1 MYVIMDME
9 WIENRNKVPYP
20 TQIAALRVDQRWNR
34 QECFSSL
41 IKPYDYTCHYWDHI
55 SYNGAEKESFLSA
68 PSAFEVLYGLFKWLR
83 DDDIL
88 LWWGNEPFNVFANT
102 VKHIMNY
109 EIRQPVRM
117 IYPTASSLCKMS
129 GSAYKMAQKRNL
141 QIPKIQH
148 VSTNDVETIRIL
160 MGSILF
166 SPAGIPSRQ
175 WKTEKTPNIPM
186 EYFYDYENKILHKA
200 GSSCLEGLKSIQG
213 YSTLKACI
221 KKGFRICPEC
231 CAKEYRTKSAEI
243 SAEVIANTDYNF
255 VYRPKS
261 DVFHRTNC
269 VHARR
274 IPYWDIKGAVYIDTC
289 RELGKRPCRLCKPTE
304 HFKKIDFASK
314 KASSISR
321 AGITRKLSTI
331 EKRALDRHLQATNER
346 EAQVSDK
353 KDPDFM
359 TRTSSA
365 YVFWASRGYRTF
377 HLHGCPK
384 LAGLTELKGY
394 ARYDYAVGKGLTPCK
409 HCKPS
414 RKHDLIISV
423 PTGGKIR
430 EDETSA
436 ILDSLCEAYGYP
448 HKKCDYLYYIST
460 PVGKW
465 RLHIEKRPV
474 ELWHINLVKVRGSAD
489 EYHKQPRLL
498 LSLTDT
504 FHYIHD
510 HDKGLMKQLRPLQN
524 CSV

>member
-9 WIENRNKVPYP
+9 WIENRNKIPCP

-34 QECFSSL
+34 LEMFSSL
-41 IKPYDYTCHYWDHI
+41 IKPHDYTCHYWEHI
-55 SYNGAEKESFLSA
+55 SYNGAGKESFLSA
-68 PSAFEVLYGLFKWLR
+68 PTAFEVLYGLFKWLR
-83 DDDIL
+83 NDDIL

-102 VKHIMNY
+102 AKHIMNY
-109 EIRQPVRM
+109 DIRHPVRLV
-117 IYPTASSLCKMS
+117 YPTASSLCKMR
-129 GSAYKMAQKRNL
+129 GNAYKMAEKRKL
-141 QIPKIQH
+141 QVPKLQH
-148 VSTNDVETIRIL
+148 VSVNDVETIRVL
-160 MGSILF
+160 MSSILF

-175 WKTEKTPNIPM
+175 WKTEASEAAPM
-186 EYFYDYENKILHKA
+186 EYFYDYDRKILHKS
-200 GSSCLEGLKSIQG
+200 GSRCLEGLEHIQG

-221 KKGFRICPEC
+221 KKGFHPCPEC

-243 SAEVIANTDYNF
+243 SADVIAHTDYNF

-261 DVFHRTNC
+261 DVFHTAKC

-274 IPYWDIKGAVYIDTC
+274 IPYWDIKGSVYIDTC
-289 RELGKRPCRLCKPTE
+289 RELGKRPCGLCKPTE
-304 HFKKIDFASK
+304 HYI
-314 KASSISR
+314 KAEAVTENPSPKPRS
-321 AGITRKLSTI
+321 GITRKLSSI
-331 EKRALDRHLQATNER
+331 EKRALERHMQATRER
-346 EAQVSDK
+346 EAQVRENK
-353 KDPDFM
+353 TQDFM

-365 YVFWASRGYRTF
+365 YAFWAGRGYRSF
-377 HLHGCPK
+377 HLHDCPK

-394 ARYDYAVGKGLTPCK
+394 ARYDYAVSKGLTPCK
-409 HCKPS
+409 CCRPS
-414 RKHDLIISV
+414 RKHDLIITV

-430 EDETSA
+430 KEETSA
-436 ILDSLCEAYGYP
+436 LLDSLCETYGYSY
-448 HKKCDYLYYIST
+448 KKCDYLYYIST

-474 ELWHINLVKVRGSAD
+474 ELWHINLVNARGSTD

-510 HDKGLMKQLRPLQN
+510 HDKGLMKQLRPLQK